1 MHYIYSGPSMVSSRQ
16 HYLGSF
22 NMRERA
28 VTRREARVH
37 GDYLSHAAKLDAVL
51 YPGLEVAPCQ
61 GPIERFIR
69 ELAHPVQGVVV
80 GAFGEISPGM
90 YNLLK
95 YVADRHERRFADL
108 AGVSLQGKGGPFLW
122 DLKRRL
128 TLTSI
133 RGWARLRLA
142 RARQVV
148 GLCSR
153 RDLTPD
159 VPRYEPN
166 APMASADGL
175 YDAFASATSPSTDV
189 LVSSG
194 CLCG

>member
-1 MHYIYSGPSMVSSRQ
+1 MVVGMVVGMGR
-16 HYLGSF
+16 HMLF
-22 NMRERA
+22 ALPLIWDMRYA
-28 VTRREARVH
+28 
-37 GDYLSHAAKLDAVL
+37 LL
-51 YPGLEVAPCQ
+51 YPVCHYSYPVDAPRSC
-61 GPIERFIR
+61 
-69 ELAHPVQGVVV
+69 
-80 GAFGEISPGM
+80 PGFT
-90 YNLLK
+90 LQSKL
-95 YVADRHERRFADL
+95 ADL

-153 RDLTPD
+153 QDLTPD

-175 YDAFASATSPSTDV
+175 YDAFASATSPSMFW
-189 LVSSG
+189 
-194 CLCG
+194 